1 MHSLFAYYCSSTN
14 LRRHRRSR
22 LKNDMA
28 EKVFGVDARP
38 EHHRGADARDKR
50 RA

>member
-1 MHSLFAYYCSSTN
+1 
-14 LRRHRRSR
+14 
-22 LKNDMA
+22 MA